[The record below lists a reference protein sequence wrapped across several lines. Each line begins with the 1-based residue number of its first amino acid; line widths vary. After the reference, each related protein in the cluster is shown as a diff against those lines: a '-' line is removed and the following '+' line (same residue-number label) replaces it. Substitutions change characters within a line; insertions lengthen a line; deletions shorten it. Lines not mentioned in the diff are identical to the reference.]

1 MPTHTR
7 VFALPLGAGRGM
19 ARIARAVTS
28 LFSALS
34 YSERSYSERSY
45 SEQRRPASR
54 GLFFGFALVLFATM
68 MYGQAA
74 SSLSGTVKDPTGAV
88 VGKAVVTLTSDQSSA
103 KRSTISNET
112 GEYTFTDIAPGSYSI
127 EASAEG
133 FSVFGSKVTVGA
145 SAATLDIALELASQA
160 GQVSV
165 EAKIDPFN
173 VVPTEPTPS
182 LFGLDKSI
190 EDTPRSI
197 TTADAETL
205 TRYSVKTVNDLV
217 TVAPG
222 TFTGS
227 YFGIPGSVFIRGD
240 VGDNF
245 FRGFRRVENR
255 GNYETPVAATD
266 HIEIV
271 KGPPSPVYGGGRIG
285 GFMNFVPK
293 TARSESAKW
302 LEKPTGKI
310 VMTYGSYDE
319 KRASGEIGL
328 PFKIGTHRSGVY
340 GFFEDE
346 DSHSFYKGVGNRY
359 QMGQVAFDMEVSK
372 KFRLQYGGQ
381 LFHNKG
387 TQNIGWNRVT
397 QDLVD
402 NQMYLAGT
410 PQVNLSH
417 NGYDIRPGDVAANT
431 LTSFAFQQDMSGPFL
446 SNPAVAN
453 LYALDPATVHL
464 VKLPLDQIMIDYG
477 DFTRSTTYTG
487 YFDAIYDI
495 KPGLVLKNQTFY
507 DRLMHQK
514 FSSYGFGADYRP
526 WTVENKT
533 TLSFELK
540 PAPWLVVHSVV
551 GGGYRRVQV
560 KAGEERNWY
569 QTVDRRDLS
578 IGATPNDRF
587 AGPFNSGGDIFF
599 QYYQAGSIGDTGTF
613 GLADFLFWNKLAA
626 TVGVRYDRF
635 SPDFTG
641 RFNGEPLHSASASQ
655 NATTYNASV
664 AYKTRYHFE
673 PYFTVATSRFLDLG
687 QGNEIDVNQVGDGT
701 FIQSSDLYEGGVK
714 TSAFPG
720 KVYGALSVFRQK
732 RASFNNLTQAEDY
745 FQTKGVELEAR
756 AFFKKRFSL
765 TGAMTWQDPVQLNA
779 PFLLGIPPSL
789 LGLTPQ
795 QAYGGRFIGLASI
808 FGLKAPYQ
816 VGGQPHWVISP
827 FGTMNVT
834 KNVGFTLGTTW
845 ASSVKTGYVSD
856 VTLPSYAVWR
866 GSVFFEKGQYRLNLA
881 FNNMFDKTYYQSQ
894 YLFWDVFIK
903 PSALRTASLTATYT
917 F

>member
-1 MPTHTR
+1 MPTR
-7 VFALPLGAGRGM
+7 VLASPLGASRGTARRVNTSQSFGW
-19 ARIARAVTS
+19 ARIALPILTFILLIS
-28 LFSALS
+28 
-34 YSERSYSERSY
+34 
-45 SEQRRPASR
+45 
-54 GLFFGFALVLFATM
+54 FAGGV
-68 MYGQAA
+68 YGQGAA
-74 SSLSGTVKDPTGAV
+74 SLSGVIKDPTGGV
-88 VGKAVVTLTSDQSSA
+88 VGKAVVTLTEDKTAA
-103 KRSTISNET
+103 KRSTISSDA
-112 GEYTFTDIAPGSYSI
+112 GVYSFADVAPGSYSL

-133 FSVFGSKVTVGA
+133 FSVFATKVA
-145 SAATLDIALELASQA
+145 IMPSPNTLDIALELAQQA

-173 VVPTEPTPS
+173 IVPTEPTQS
-182 LFGLDKSI
+182 LFGLDKSL

-197 TTADAETL
+197 STADSETL

-227 YFGIPGSVFIRGD
+227 YFGIAGSVFIRGD
-240 VGDNF
+240 IGDNF
-245 FRGFRRVENR
+245 YRGFRRVENR

-266 HIEIV
+266 RIEIV
-271 KGPPSPVYGGGRIG
+271 KGPPSPAYGGGRIG
-285 GFMNFVPK
+285 GFMNFLPK

-310 VMTYGSYDE
+310 VVTYGSYDE
-319 KRASGEIGL
+319 KRASGELGAS
-328 PFKIGTHRSGVY
+328 FKIGSHCSGVY

-346 DSHSFYKGVGNRY
+346 DAHSFYKGVANRY
-359 QMGQVAFDMEVSK
+359 QMGQVAFDMELSK

-381 LFHNKG
+381 IFRNNG

-397 QDLVD
+397 QNLVD

-410 PQVNLSH
+410 PLVNLSH
-417 NGYDIRPGDVAANT
+417 NGYDIRPSDLPANT
-431 LTSFAFQQDMSGPFL
+431 LDTFAFQQNMSGPFL
-446 SNPAVAN
+446 SNPSVAS

-464 VKLPLDQIMIDYG
+464 VKLPLDQIMIDAG
-477 DFTRSTTYTG
+477 DFTRSMTYTG
-487 YFDAIYDI
+487 YFDAIYDL
-495 KPGLVLKNQTFY
+495 KHGFVLKNQTFY
-507 DRLMHQK
+507 DRMMHQK

-533 TLSFELK
+533 SLTMEWK
-540 PAPWLVVHSVV
+540 PAPFMVIHAVA
-551 GGGYRRVQV
+551 GGGYRNVQV
-560 KAGEERNWY
+560 NAGEERNWY

-587 AGPFNSGGDIFF
+587 AGPFNSPDIFF
-599 QYYQAGSIGDTGTF
+599 QYYQSGSIGDTGLF
-613 GLADFLFWNKLAA
+613 AMSDFLFWNKLAA

-635 SPDFTG
+635 SPSFTG
-641 RFNGEPLHSASASQ
+641 RFDGEALHSASNSN

-664 AYKTRYHFE
+664 AYKTPYHFE

-701 FIQSSDLYEGGVK
+701 YIQTSNLYEGGVK
-714 TSAFPG
+714 TSAVPG
-720 KVYGALSVFRQK
+720 KVYGALSIFRQK

-756 AFFKKRFSL
+756 AFFKKRFSI
-765 TGAMTWQDPVQLNA
+765 TGAMTWQDPVQLNV
-779 PFLLGIPPSL
+779 PFLLGIPPTL

-795 QAYGGRFIGLASI
+795 QGYGGRFIGLADI

-827 FGTMNVT
+827 FGTMNIT

-866 GSVFFEKGQYRLNLA
+866 GSLFYEKGKYRLNLA
-881 FNNMFDKTYYQSQ
+881 MNNMFDKTYFQSQ

-903 PSALRTASLTATYT
+903 PGALKTASLTATYT